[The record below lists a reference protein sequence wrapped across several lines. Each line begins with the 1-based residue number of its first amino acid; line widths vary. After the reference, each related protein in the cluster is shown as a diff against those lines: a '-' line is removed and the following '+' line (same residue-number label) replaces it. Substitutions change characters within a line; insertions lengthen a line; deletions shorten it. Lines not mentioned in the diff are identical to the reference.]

1 MPADFQAVFDRLKGI
16 LEGYADSL
24 QVKTDTPGDYTL
36 VAASSE
42 RYKQE
47 IWFGAVQIKKNYV
60 SYHLIPVYMFT
71 DLLDDLSPLLKPRMQ
86 GKSCFNFKSLTDE
99 QLEEIA
105 ALTQRSFERF
115 QAEKIV

>member
-1 MPADFQAVFDRLKGI
+1 MAADFQAIFDRLKGI
-16 LEGYADSL
+16 LEGYADHL
-24 QVKTDTPGDYTL
+24 QVKVDAPGDYTL
-36 VAASSE
+36 VAGRE
-42 RYKQE
+42 T
-47 IWFGAVQIKKNYV
+47 WFGAVQIKKNYV
-60 SYHLIPVYMFT
+60 SYHLVPVYMFT

-99 QLEEIA
+99 QFQEIA